1 MLVNFIVWKIN
12 FTLFPTKE
20 NFQFCKIFSVYKK
33 LSLESYFSLAPFP
46 FFHSSRW
53 QVITK
58 TDNFY
63 KDHNMLFNLQ
73 CSYRFSL
80 PSWSP
85 KRVSNHLLR
94 HLFTSYLENIII
106 YWLYIYIKPNVH
118 HTGTQVFNSTAAIFT
133 KYMLYKL
140 EIYSLP
146 VTNKR
151 KLF

>member
-20 NFQFCKIFSVYKK
+20 SFQLCKIFSVYKK

-80 PSWSP
+80 PYWGP

-106 YWLYIYIKPNVH
+106 YWLYIYVYIYILNPMY
-118 HTGTQVFNSTAAIFT
+118 TIQAP
-133 KYMLYKL
+133 KL
-140 EIYSLP
+140 LIQQLQFSL
-146 VTNKR
+146 NICYIN
-151 KLF
+151 